1 MIYLIQNLSIN
12 YNKDNINNPTYMFCS
27 DFLEAPTLKREHK
40 KGCSIW
46 HIKFTILNF
55 IRYWS
60 LSTLDFKILKWLFAL
75 KFFINREKKR
85 LFLVFKGI
93 MVYQIQNAECS
104 FAGKMFHILNLNQS
118 CTPQY
123 SLNDGRILYTME
135 VHLTRKT
142 NWILYKTNSGQKKK
156 KEKEKYSY
164 WLLNNSDE
172 NSSTSGAN
180 FQLRILVANTGY
192 QCTENIGW
200 EEKKN
205 YLNTW
210 LGNKPKPE
218 NRSKIIAAASNCS
231 ISSNHQTRK
240 YISQNTGKWI
250 A

>member
-1 MIYLIQNLSIN
+1 
-12 YNKDNINNPTYMFCS
+12 MFCS

-156 KEKEKYSY
+156 KRKRKIFI
-164 WLLNNSDE
+164 LIIK
-172 NSSTSGAN
+172 
-180 FQLRILVANTGY
+180 QLRWEQFYKGSKLPASDFSGKYRLSVY
-192 QCTENIGW
+192 RKHWMRRKKKLPEHLIG
-200 EEKKN
+200 
-205 YLNTW
+205 
-210 LGNKPKPE
+210 
-218 NRSKIIAAASNCS
+218 
-231 ISSNHQTRK
+231 
-240 YISQNTGKWI
+240 
-250 A
+250 